1 MRYPEFIERVM
12 ANVDFESRDQAE
24 LVIKESLAALG
35 ERIYRTEQDKL
46 AAQLAKELREYLS
59 SRAEPETM
67 RGDTPRYSLEE
78 YYNRVSARTDVG
90 FPEVIEQSRAVMR
103 VLQEAVSSPVLEE
116 ILQDLPE
123 EYRELFSEEPHSPAS
138 PTSLAE

>member
-1 MRYPEFIERVM
+1 MRYPEFIARVM
-12 ANVDFESRDQAE
+12 ENADFESRDQAE
-24 LVIKESLAALG
+24 LVIKEALATLG
-35 ERIYRTEQDKL
+35 ERIYRTERDKL

-67 RGDTPRYSLEE
+67 RGDTDRYMLEE
-78 YYNRVSARTDVG
+78 YYNRVSARTEVG

-103 VLQEAVSSPVLEE
+103 VLQEAISRPVLKE

-123 EYRELFSEEPHSPAS
+123 EYRELFSEEPQTPA
-138 PTSLAE
+138 